1 MMESENLLDTQ
12 WRKFGKWFAFSI
24 LGIFIF
30 YLSFYFYIK
39 YIYRGKFALPI
50 SLLIIGIALTGHT
63 IFLLHQS
70 TFNFRK
76 MYRFILFI
84 FFPLKAEP
92 TAGWLFM
99 QIKIPTGNTLKAD
112 SETTR
117 YGSVPSELLLK

>member
-1 MMESENLLDTQ
+1 MESENLLDTQ
-12 WRKFGKWFAFSI
+12 WREFGKWFAFSI

-70 TFNFRK
+70 TFDFLK
-76 MYRFILFI
+76 IYRFILFLFFI
-84 FFPLKAEP
+84 FITYILTSGKNPFIAVN
-92 TAGWLFM
+92 TDSDIVFC
-99 QIKIPTGNTLKAD
+99 KIPSID
-112 SETTR
+112 E
-117 YGSVPSELLLK
+117 